1 MPISLDGKIG
11 PQARRVATFVETLR
25 RLTDLPIVTV
35 DERYTTAEAERLL
48 RLAGRKPS
56 RNKGGGRRRIR
67 CGDPTGISRHI
78 AAFRQALTTL
88 RESDTVL

>member
-48 RLAGRKPS
+48 RLAGQKPS
-56 RNKGGGRRRIR
+56 RNKGGADAASAAVILQEYLDTSRRSAR
-67 CGDPTGISRHI
+67 P
-78 AAFRQALTTL
+78 
-88 RESDTVL
+88 